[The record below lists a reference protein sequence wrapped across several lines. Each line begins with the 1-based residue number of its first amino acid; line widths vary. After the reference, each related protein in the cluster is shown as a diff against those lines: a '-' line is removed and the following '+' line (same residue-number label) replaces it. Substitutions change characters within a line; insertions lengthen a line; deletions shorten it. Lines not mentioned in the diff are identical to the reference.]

1 MFGIQVDSLNVTT
14 YSFIPRDQVSK
25 SSFEAR
31 PNGFRQRDYMAE
43 INSHMIN
50 QEIRGMRDS
59 APFILIGLSVGHG
72 VFHWFSQSFFVMLPQ
87 VVAAFGLSGLQVGA
101 IPATREVISG
111 IIALPGGV
119 VTDMVRRHWG
129 LVLAGCMGLF
139 GVGWLIMGISPVYP
153 ILLLGMAV
161 VAAAAAMWHLPAAA
175 SLSQRFAARRGSALS
190 IHGVGGNI
198 GDVIGPAMT
207 GFLLSGLLLFTLS
220 WRGVLSIY
228 AVVPLLL
235 IFIVFWAFR
244 DIGRTSSPD
253 RLTTG
258 FREQISN
265 TRKSFNDHP
274 RLWGIMGVAGLRG
287 MASVAFLPFLAL
299 YLGLDV
305 ELGLNYAAL
314 GLHISLLVGVGVV
327 AAPVVGYISDRAG
340 RKLVLI
346 PGMLALC
353 ALTALLVP
361 FGEGVGLIII
371 LALMGVFYFS
381 DQPILTAAALD
392 VVGEEVAASTLGV
405 FSFSRFVLG
414 AASPLIAG
422 FLFDEFGFESTFFY
436 ISGIYLLATVVLLV
450 VPMSAPH
457 SRSENG
463 DGDKTNSC

>member
-1 MFGIQVDSLNVTT
+1 M
-14 YSFIPRDQVSK
+14 
-25 SSFEAR
+25 
-31 PNGFRQRDYMAE
+31 
-43 INSHMIN
+43 
-50 QEIRGMRDS
+50 RGS
-59 APFILIGLSVGHG
+59 APFILTGLSVGHG
-72 VFHWFSQSFFVMLPQ
+72 IFHWFSQSFFVMLPE
-87 VVAAFGLSGLQVGA
+87 VVATFGLSGLQVGA
-101 IPATREVISG
+101 ISATREVVSG

-153 ILLLGMAV
+153 ILLLGMAA

-175 SLSQRFAARRGSALS
+175 ALSQRFSDRRGSALS

-198 GDVIGPAMT
+198 GDVLGPALT
-207 GFLLSGLLLFTLS
+207 GVLLLTLS

-253 RLTTG
+253 QLATG
-258 FREQISN
+258 FREQMSN
-265 TRKSFNDHP
+265 TRNSFKDHP
-274 RLWGIMGVAGLRG
+274 RLWGIMAVAGLRG

-299 YLGLDV
+299 YLGLDD

-314 GLHISLLVGVGVV
+314 GLHIALLVGVGVV
-327 AAPVVGYISDRAG
+327 AAPLVGYISDRAG

-346 PGMLALC
+346 PEMLGLC

-371 LALMGVFYFS
+371 LAFMGVFFFS

-405 FSFSRFVLG
+405 FSFSRFVLA

-422 FLFDEFGFESTFFY
+422 QLFDEVGIESTFFY
-436 ISGIYLLATVVLLV
+436 ISGIYLLATVVLFA

-457 SRSENG
+457 SRSENA
-463 DGDKTNSC
+463 DGDN

>member
-1 MFGIQVDSLNVTT
+1 
-14 YSFIPRDQVSK
+14 
-25 SSFEAR
+25 
-31 PNGFRQRDYMAE
+31 
-43 INSHMIN
+43 
-50 QEIRGMRDS
+50 
-59 APFILIGLSVGHG
+59 
-72 VFHWFSQSFFVMLPQ
+72 
-87 VVAAFGLSGLQVGA
+87 
-101 IPATREVISG
+101 
-111 IIALPGGV
+111 
-119 VTDMVRRHWG
+119 
-129 LVLAGCMGLF
+129 MGLF

-153 ILLLGMAV
+153 ILLLGMGA

-175 SLSQRFAARRGSALS
+175 ALSQRFSDRRGSALS

-198 GDVIGPAMT
+198 GDVLGPALT
-207 GFLLSGLLLFTLS
+207 GVLLLTLS

-244 DIGRTSSPD
+244 DIGRTGSPD
-253 RLTTG
+253 QLATG
-258 FREQISN
+258 FREQMSN
-265 TRKSFNDHP
+265 TRNSFKDHP
-274 RLWGIMGVAGLRG
+274 RLWGIMAVAGLRG

-299 YLGLDV
+299 YLGLDD

-314 GLHISLLVGVGVV
+314 GLHIALLVGVGVV
-327 AAPVVGYISDRAG
+327 AAPLVGYISDRAG

-346 PGMLALC
+346 PEMLGLC

-361 FGEGVGLIII
+361 FGEGFGLIII
-371 LALMGVFYFS
+371 LALMGLFFFS

-405 FSFSRFVLG
+405 FSFSRFVLA

-422 FLFDEFGFESTFFY
+422 RLFDEVGIESTFFY

-463 DGDKTNSC
+463 DGDN